1 MLFCL
6 RVELLVGL
14 CHVLQEGCRSKVG
27 SVLVGQPLELVAILR
42 SSNAIDVPERSS
54 GERRE
59 AHTKDGSHVAIGGIA
74 DDAILLPDWCSVL
87 LLKQVHQKHSRVSYL
102 KAKDGL
108 VDKPSTDAERDLG
121 IVILGRLEERSHG
134 LNSSRVL
141 LGGLLGSKHSSN
153 TRGLLARGVGQEA
166 RSKTFSLEASGLDG
180 LDGSYIGR
188 SNSDA
193 KVRTQILVQVHGNLN
208 SNLVGKDHGSNGHA
222 EGLHGLVEL
231 HVVVDLESQSH
242 ALIDVG
248 AKAPVNVESRHILAD
263 HGHLALLQ
271 GQLHGSGGNNGVGAC
286 VGDDLNE
293 LHLRHRREVMH
304 AHDVLRALGILGDLA
319 DGEG

>member
-74 DDAILLPDWCSVL
+74 DDAI
-87 LLKQVHQKHSRVSYL
+87 L